1 MAISFLTVVNNRL
14 ERFEIEWYNGVKF
27 YLSRN
32 IPLYIC
38 TFDKYIWETVKF
50 LKGNV
55 WRERKLFRFRS
66 MG

>member
-14 ERFEIEWYNGVKF
+14 ERFEIEWY
-27 YLSRN
+27 
-32 IPLYIC
+32 